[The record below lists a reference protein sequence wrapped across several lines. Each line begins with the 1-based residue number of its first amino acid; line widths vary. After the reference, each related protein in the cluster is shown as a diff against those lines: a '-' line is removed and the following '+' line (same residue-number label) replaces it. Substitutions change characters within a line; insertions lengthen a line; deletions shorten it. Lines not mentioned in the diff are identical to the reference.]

1 MHSPVCMQCKVLDA
15 GKVEFVRVQQDY
27 QTTISI
33 KHRERSGEFIEE
45 ISIFPRAED
54 SEEKEKMLLQS
65 LRSKSHC
72 GEMKF
77 NQSMKIKQLK
87 LRH

>member
-1 MHSPVCMQCKVLDA
+1 MQCKVLDA

-54 SEEKEKMLLQS
+54 SEEKEKMLLQRSSTFEKQES
-65 LRSKSHC
+65 LWRN
-72 GEMKF
+72 EV
-77 NQSMKIKQLK
+77 
-87 LRH
+87 